1 MNSLYAY
8 EMANLARLSNL
19 SLRVTE
25 KPKELVDDSKNS
37 ALTAVGAHYKIDGYN
52 ATGQLPDWIFDPAKN
67 KLAPQLNLP
76 YQRNTYSVLSQ
87 TRAAGLSETSPVTT
101 ASDSNMPEGFSATL
115 FESNETGKTP
125 HPYQTNI

>member
-19 SLRVTE
+19 TLDITTKSQN
-25 KPKELVDDSKNS
+25 LVANSKVE
-37 ALTAVGAHYKIDGYN
+37 ARTAVGIEYHGGN